1 MNSAEVIKTVRDRCP
16 NTYSDEDLLSYIN
29 EFEDIV
35 QRQIMSKNISQ
46 FVPKITKDT
55 MNNELQL
62 ERPFDAL
69 YVYYVSMMVS
79 AAQGEIENANN
90 WLAIYNSK
98 AVDAQNYY
106 IGKVNR
112 YKDLKLKNYF

>member
-1 MNSAEVIKTVRDRCP
+1 MNSTEVLKTVRDRCP
-16 NTYSDEDLLSYIN
+16 NTCSDDDLLSYLN
-29 EFEDIV
+29 EFEDVV
-35 QRQIMSKNISQ
+35 QRQIMSKETSQ
-46 FVPKITKDT
+46 FVPRITKDN
-55 MNNELQL
+55 MNSELQL
-62 ERPFDAL
+62 DRPFDAL
-69 YVYYVSMMVS
+69 YVYYVCMMVS

-112 YKDLKLKNYF
+112 YQDLKLTNYF